1 MGKHVKAKSRRNLA
15 EDRDRAIGASPA
27 AGNQGWPTRS
37 SGYTDRPRFQPIQP
51 VPGVEVEAAATSAIT
66 IAAEV
71 HHNVDD
77 AGQAEVALHTVPDM
91 IADVGGSLLDG
102 LPVVDTHTVDAPSTD
117 LLPALTPAVA
127 AGSLF
132 DDLLTVEDSV
142 LPDADEVVELSGT
155 DAPPT
160 DTDADGLAGAASETD
175 IPQPVDAAASDLA
188 SIGSGSIWDSPVAD
202 DAAFEYVPPA
212 ADLGLTKAAEP
223 APSVVVVERIIERD
237 AAATRHTDLPA
248 VPDAAS
254 PSPAPAASPAP
265 EMPEREPATPVSG
278 LVIPP
283 LTPEESAPAYLGE
296 SIYEAPIPD
305 VHTPKAPLFTWRG
318 KPLGGGSIPESR
330 PAPSKRK
337 AKAAVAVDPDAVD
350 PQQWFEDTM
359 QHALDLGA
367 SDMHLNLDK
376 DGGTLV
382 VRLRIDGQMRPFKT
396 IHGVNAH
403 IIMGRFKAAA
413 DLTTGVSFVPQ
424 ESLYEVDVDG
434 EMRKARIALFHTSNG
449 GDALVLRLPTTG
461 PLRHLDELE
470 IAPDNLALFRKMLG
484 AANKMICIAG
494 PMGSGKTTTA
504 HAALLEVAQPS
515 RTVWTVEDPVE
526 RDLPGLT
533 QLEIDE
539 ANGAGFEALLPKLL
553 RSDYDTLFLG
563 EIRDKATAEAG
574 VRQAKVGRQIITTI
588 HANNN
593 VTALLRLIELAEDTP
608 LSVMDA
614 VLGIVSQRLVR
625 RLNPIWD
632 HIDPVEKY
640 KGRVPIHEVL
650 LVNDEITEALMTG
663 ANLSTVKEL
672 AAKASAVTF
681 GQDAKRLIEA
691 GITDEEEV
699 RRVLGE

>member
-1 MGKHVKAKSRRNLA
+1 MGKHVKARSRRNLTA
-15 EDRDRAIGASPA
+15 ERDRAVPESPA
-27 AGNQGWPTRS
+27 ESWPTRA
-37 SGYTDRPRFQPIQP
+37 SGYVDRPRFQPIQP
-51 VPGVEVEAAATSAIT
+51 VPGCELEETAAANILPLAAAANADEDRSELPEPAPATGPTGTHSGMSVPASDAAPG
-66 IAAEV
+66 AAES
-71 HHNVDD
+71 D
-77 AGQAEVALHTVPDM
+77 T
-91 IADVGGSLLDG
+91 GSASLFEG
-102 LPVVDTHTVDAPSTD
+102 
-117 LLPALTPAVA
+117 LTPAVA
-127 AGSLF
+127 PAPDTAALGSEMAQPSQSLF
-132 DDLLTVEDSV
+132 DDLPAPVEAEADPLRAPETSAIAEFAETT
-142 LPDADEVVELSGT
+142 PADE
-155 DAPPT
+155 
-160 DTDADGLAGAASETD
+160 
-175 IPQPVDAAASDLA
+175 DLA
-188 SIGSGSIWDSPVAD
+188 DSAGSQPGSADSDSIWDSPSAD
-202 DAAFEYVPPA
+202 EFAYVPPA
-212 ADLGLTKAAEP
+212 ADLHLTKVPEP
-223 APSVVVVERIIERD
+223 APSVVLVERIIERES
-237 AAATRHTDLPA
+237 APRYTELPPAQAPALPA
-248 VPDAAS
+248 
-254 PSPAPAASPAP
+254 PSPIAAEPARLPAP
-265 EMPEREPATPVSG
+265 VAD
-278 LVIPP
+278 LVMPP
-283 LTPEESAPAYLGE
+283 LRPEESTPAYLGKAIE
-296 SIYEAPIPD
+296 PIPD
-305 VHTPKAPLFTWRG
+305 VQPTRGPLFTWRG
-318 KPLGGGSIPESR
+318 KPLGGGPASPTVDTR
-330 PAPSKRK
+330 PTPKRK
-337 AKAAVAVDPDAVD
+337 AKAAAIDPDSID

-434 EMRKARIALFHTSNG
+434 EMRKARIALFHTSAG

-461 PLRHLDELE
+461 PLRRLDELE
-470 IAPDNLALFRKMLG
+470 IAPDNLALFRRMLG

-504 HAALLEVAQPS
+504 HAALLEVANPS

-574 VRQAKVGRQIITTI
+574 VRQAKVGRQIVTTI

-632 HIDPVEKY
+632 HIDPDEKY

-650 LVNDEITEALMTG
+650 LINDELTEALMTG
-663 ANLSTVKEL
+663 ANLSTVKEI

-681 GQDAKRLIEA
+681 DQDATRLIEA
-691 GITDEEEV
+691 GITDEAEV
-699 RRVLGE
+699 RRVLGS